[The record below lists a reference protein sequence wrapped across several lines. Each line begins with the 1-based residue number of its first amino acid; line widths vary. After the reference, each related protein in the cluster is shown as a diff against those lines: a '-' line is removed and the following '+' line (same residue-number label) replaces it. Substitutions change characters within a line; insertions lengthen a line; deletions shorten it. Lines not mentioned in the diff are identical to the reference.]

1 MVVVVVLVAV
11 VLFVVVVGRRGRRR
25 SLLRVGIAFL
35 FAPHLQ
41 IADVAIKV
49 IGRLLVRSM
58 PTNVHC
64 CFSILH

>member
-1 MVVVVVLVAV
+1 MVVVVVLVVVAV
-11 VLFVVVVGRRGRRR
+11 VLFVVVVGRRGRRRSR

-64 CFSILH
+64 CF